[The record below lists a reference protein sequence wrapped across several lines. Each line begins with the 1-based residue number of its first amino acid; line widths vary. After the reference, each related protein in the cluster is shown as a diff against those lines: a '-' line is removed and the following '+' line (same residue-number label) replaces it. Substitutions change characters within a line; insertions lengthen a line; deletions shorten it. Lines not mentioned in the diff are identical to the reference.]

1 MYKVQFHEIHTWLK
15 WSKLRHWKC
24 QTLISALSLFITFY
38 LSQQWHNL
46 KKMFLRYSVYSC
58 IVTETMSLRTRYFLM
73 STWFVINFKVDST
86 AVSILVV
93 ILVELTN
100 TVFVNSTNITTN
112 IETAA
117 LCSWGQFPQLW
128 LSFWAAAKNSS
139 RHFFANIQFMYLQ
152 DINTKLEEN
161 KYISGTSWKL

>member
-1 MYKVQFHEIHTWLK
+1 MYKVQFQEIYTWLK

-112 IETAA
+112 IERAA
-117 LCSWGQFPQLW
+117 LSIQKGQPRKYRMVFFTGSPQKIV
-128 LSFWAAAKNSS
+128 LS
-139 RHFFANIQFMYLQ
+139 IEVPPTT
-152 DINTKLEEN
+152 TKVPPHSLREA
-161 KYISGTSWKL
+161 IA